1 MRFVVGFQLS
11 SHNSGA
17 QARCATDSLER
28 WIGLS
33 SRRPMDTP
41 AISCLHLMK
50 LACAGRTRSNFNS
63 KSVFSM
69 NDYP

>member
-1 MRFVVGFQLS
+1 
-11 SHNSGA
+11 
-17 QARCATDSLER
+17 
-28 WIGLS
+28 
-33 SRRPMDTP
+33 MDTP